1 MPLLSSMARQLR
13 DVPSRS
19 TKHVRAKLVRQA
31 VAVGGDTAD
40 AAVVATDAVVVE
52 AAAAVTAAA
61 IAVRARRRIDNSYQ
75 SVGASRLCIKIFVSN
90 EIAQDE
96 ATTARASSDVLLKT
110 QTEEPLCQ
118 TNPPKI
124 LSRSRSKEAKTL
136 QFRQFPSPP
145 LAPPQAPLS
154 EVWPGPSER

>member
-40 AAVVATDAVVVE
+40 AAVVATDAAVVE

-110 QTEEPLCQ
+110 QTERRRYARRIHRKFSAEEGA
-118 TNPPKI
+118 TKRKHHDSAN
-124 LSRSRSKEAKTL
+124 
-136 QFRQFPSPP
+136 F
-145 LAPPQAPLS
+145 
-154 EVWPGPSER
+154 